1 MSLASFLVLLGGPAL
16 AGSPLRGPSTVVAL
30 VYAIGLLPLAAWV
43 YLTLAQKIP
52 AMFDDL
58 QINGRIGEP
67 REAGSR
73 SYDAFMAELRVW
85 LGSRW
90 WAVMAAA
97 LVVLY
102 WFYRPVW
109 MVPAA
114 IEGEVAEPAHLWLRV
129 AVIPVFSLALYGLGL
144 SLVHMAIAMV
154 FAARLLRQY
163 RVVLDPLAPDGAGG
177 LGSIGEIFTLTM
189 IICIVLGGIALAMS
203 AVIISVGL
211 NPFEYLET
219 RLLAGM
225 YLVLLPT
232 TLVVWLW
239 LPHRALVE
247 ARALALRP
255 LADAF
260 ASAFRDARLA
270 QDEGVETFKAGTDYI
285 AELKRRYELLDA
297 SIPTW
302 PLKVPAVRGL
312 SVTALIPLATGLI
325 PTLRVFLAGK

>member
-1 MSLASFLVLLGGPAL
+1 
-16 AGSPLRGPSTVVAL
+16 
-30 VYAIGLLPLAAWV
+30 
-43 YLTLAQKIP
+43 
-52 AMFDDL
+52 
-58 QINGRIGEP
+58 
-67 REAGSR
+67 
-73 SYDAFMAELRVW
+73 
-85 LGSRW
+85 
-90 WAVMAAA
+90 
-97 LVVLY
+97 
-102 WFYRPVW
+102 
-109 MVPAA
+109 
-114 IEGEVAEPAHLWLRV
+114 
-129 AVIPVFSLALYGLGL
+129 
-144 SLVHMAIAMV
+144 
-154 FAARLLRQY
+154 
-163 RVVLDPLAPDGAGG
+163 
-177 LGSIGEIFTLTM
+177 
-189 IICIVLGGIALAMS
+189 MS